1 MSFDEDQDSRHRLC
15 LQVSDE
21 PAAGVQMTDSRA
33 LALKAAE
40 IGIMDDD
47 PASGTVYWSPTLY
60 RILGAELGTRPSLAA
75 YLDLVHPKDRA
86 AVHKMIAGA
95 KKSSGDEIFT
105 CEHRIVRACGQM
117 RWFSLHIHPYHA
129 DPGAGRESRLVSTV
143 IDIST
148 WKAKEQEAQNSQARL
163 SAILSIA
170 PSAIIS
176 IDAKQRIT
184 LFNESA
190 ERLFGYT
197 HAEIV
202 GQPLEL
208 LIPERF
214 RRTHRGHVDGFWAGP
229 QNYRR
234 MGERQSV
241 AGLRKDGSEFPAEA
255 SISKTEIGGERIFT
269 VVLQDITERKQ
280 AAEQLSNMNRT
291 LERRVAERTRELEEA
306 LGKREE
312 AQKQLIQSQRMEAFG
327 QLTGGIAH
335 DFNNLLAIVS
345 GSLELL
351 EPAVTDERA
360 REHLER
366 ATNAASMGARL
377 TSRLLT
383 FARRRR
389 LEPTLLSLND
399 QVKGLLEL
407 LQRTLGEQIILKTSL
422 APHLGLAIA
431 DPSEAENA
439 ILNFSL
445 NARDAMPHG
454 GRLIIETANFTLG
467 ESEAATVK
475 GLKAGDFIRLSISD
489 TGTGIAPDL
498 LEKVF
503 EPFFTTKATGRGTG
517 LGLSTIYGFATQSG
531 GTVTIYSEAGKGTT
545 VHLYLPR
552 AEAKAESA
560 AATATRGS
568 AILFSRNNETVLVVE
583 DNPDVR
589 ETTLQRVEGLGYVV
603 EEAPNGPQAIT
614 ILGKRPDIALVF
626 SDVVMAGGMSGYDVG
641 RWVKEHKPEIKVL
654 LTSGFAPEI
663 AQTWQEGEF
672 QVLRKPFSRAELA
685 RALSDTLYG
694 PEERLI

>member
-1 MSFDEDQDSRHRLC
+1 MSD
-15 LQVSDE
+15 
-21 PAAGVQMTDSRA
+21 
-33 LALKAAE
+33 
-40 IGIMDDD
+40 
-47 PASGTVYWSPTLY
+47 
-60 RILGAELGTRPSLAA
+60 
-75 YLDLVHPKDRA
+75 
-86 AVHKMIAGA
+86 
-95 KKSSGDEIFT
+95 
-105 CEHRIVRACGQM
+105 
-117 RWFSLHIHPYHA
+117 
-129 DPGAGRESRLVSTV
+129 
-143 IDIST
+143 
-148 WKAKEQEAQNSQARL
+148 WKAKEEDGAEQDQARL

-184 LFNESA
+184 LFNEAA

-197 HAEIV
+197 RGEII
-202 GQPLEL
+202 GQPLDV

-214 RRTHRGHVDGFWAGP
+214 HRTHRGHVDGFWAGP
-229 QNYRR
+229 QNSRR

-241 AGLRKDGSEFPAEA
+241 AGLRKDGGEFPAEA

-269 VVLQDITERKQ
+269 VVLQDITERKH

-291 LERRVAERTRELEEA
+291 LEQRVAERTSALEEA
-306 LGKREE
+306 MRKREE

-351 EPAVTDERA
+351 EPAVADVRA
-360 REHLER
+360 RDHLER

-389 LEPTLLSLND
+389 LEPALINLND
-399 QVKGLLEL
+399 QVTSLLEL
-407 LQRTLGEQIILKTSL
+407 LHRTLGEQIILKTSM
-422 APHLGLAIA
+422 AANLGLAIA

-439 ILNFSL
+439 VLNLSL
-445 NARDAMPHG
+445 NARDSMPHG
-454 GRLIIETANFTLG
+454 GRLIIETANITVD
-467 ESEAATVK
+467 ESDAAAIK

-489 TGTGIAPDL
+489 TGTGIAPEV

-503 EPFFTTKATGRGTG
+503 EPFFTTKGTGRGTG

-531 GTVTIYSEAGKGTT
+531 GTVTIYSEVGKGTT

-552 AEAKAESA
+552 AGAKAEGA
-560 AATATRGS
+560 AATTARGS
-568 AILFSRNNETVLVVE
+568 AVLFSRNNETVLVVE

-603 EEAPNGPQAIT
+603 EEAPNGPEAVK
-614 ILGKRPDIALVF
+614 ILEKRPDIALVF

-641 RWVKEHKPEIKVL
+641 RWVKERKPEIKVL
-654 LTSGFAPEI
+654 LTSGFAPEV
-663 AQTWQEGEF
+663 AQSGQEGEF
-672 QVLRKPFSRAELA
+672 RVLRKPFSRAELA

-694 PEERLI
+694 PEER

>member
-1 MSFDEDQDSRHRLC
+1 
-15 LQVSDE
+15 
-21 PAAGVQMTDSRA
+21 MTDPRA

-40 IGIMDDD
+40 IGIIDDD

-60 RILGAELGTRPSLAA
+60 KILGAELGTRPSLAA
-75 YLDLVHPKDRA
+75 YLDLIHPKDRA
-86 AVHKMIAGA
+86 AVHETIAEA
-95 KKSSGDEIFT
+95 KRSSGHGMFAS
-105 CEHRIVRACGQM
+105 EHRVFRADGQT
-117 RWFSLHIHPYHA
+117 RWLSLHIHPYGA
-129 DPGAGRESRLVSTV
+129 ESEPGGEARLVVTV
-143 IDIST
+143 IDISD
-148 WKAKEQEAQNSQARL
+148 WKAKEEQAQNDQARL

-176 IDAKQRIT
+176 IDTRQRIT
-184 LFNESA
+184 LFNEAA

-197 HAEIV
+197 RAEII

-214 RRTHRGHVDGFWAGP
+214 RHTHRGHVDGFWASP
-229 QNYRR
+229 QNSRR
-234 MGERQSV
+234 MGERQNV

-255 SISKTEIGGERIFT
+255 SISKIEIGGERIFT
-269 VVLQDITERKQ
+269 VVLQDITERRN
-280 AAEQLSNMNRT
+280 AAEQLGNMNRT
-291 LERRVAERTRELEEA
+291 LEQRVAERTRELEEA
-306 LGKREE
+306 LRKREE

-351 EPAVTDERA
+351 EPAVTHERS

-366 ATNAASMGARL
+366 ATNAAGMGARL

-389 LEPTLLSLND
+389 LEPTLFNLND
-399 QVKGLLEL
+399 QVAGLLEL

-422 APHLGLAIA
+422 APDLGLAIA
-431 DPSEAENA
+431 DPSEAENG
-439 ILNFSL
+439 ILNLSL

-454 GRLIIETANFTLG
+454 GRLIIETANVTVDEG
-467 ESEAATVK
+467 SAATIK

-489 TGTGIAPDL
+489 TGTGIPPDVL
-498 LEKVF
+498 DKVF
-503 EPFFTTKATGRGTG
+503 EPFFTTKGAGRGTG

-531 GTVTIYSEAGKGTT
+531 GTVTIYSEVGKGTT

-552 AEAKAESA
+552 AEAKAEGA
-560 AATATRGS
+560 AVPATRSS
-568 AILFSRNNETVLVVE
+568 AILFSKNNETVLVVE

-603 EEAPNGPQAIT
+603 EEAPNGPEAVK
-614 ILGKRPDIALVF
+614 ILEKRSDIALVF
-626 SDVVMAGGMSGYDVG
+626 SDIVMAGGMSGFDLG

-654 LTSGFAPEI
+654 LTSGFAPEL
-663 AQTWQEGEF
+663 AQSGHEGEF

-694 PEERLI
+694 SKDQ

>member
-1 MSFDEDQDSRHRLC
+1 MSDWEAK
-15 LQVSDE
+15 E
-21 PAAGVQMTDSRA
+21 
-33 LALKAAE
+33 E
-40 IGIMDDD
+40 
-47 PASGTVYWSPTLY
+47 
-60 RILGAELGTRPSLAA
+60 
-75 YLDLVHPKDRA
+75 
-86 AVHKMIAGA
+86 GA
-95 KKSSGDEIFT
+95 K
-105 CEHRIVRACGQM
+105 H
-117 RWFSLHIHPYHA
+117 
-129 DPGAGRESRLVSTV
+129 
-143 IDIST
+143 
-148 WKAKEQEAQNSQARL
+148 NQARL

-176 IDAKQRIT
+176 IDARQRIT
-184 LFNESA
+184 IFNEAA

-197 HAEIV
+197 RDEII
-202 GQPLEL
+202 GQPLDL

-214 RRTHRGHVDGFWAGP
+214 RRTHRGDVDRFWTSP
-229 QNYRR
+229 QSARR
-234 MGERQSV
+234 MGERQDV

-255 SISKTEIGGERIFT
+255 SISRTEIGGERIFT
-269 VVLQDITERKQ
+269 VVLQDITERKN
-280 AAEQLSNMNRT
+280 AAEQLANMNRT
-291 LERRVAERTRELEEA
+291 LEQRVAERTRELADA
-306 LGKREE
+306 LRKREE

-366 ATNAASMGARL
+366 ATNAAGMGARL

-389 LEPTLLSLND
+389 LEPTLLNLND
-399 QVKGLLEL
+399 QVTGLLEL

-422 APHLGLAIA
+422 ARDLGLAIA

-439 ILNFSL
+439 ILNLSL

-454 GRLIIETANFTLG
+454 GRLIIETANVTVDEG
-467 ESEAATVK
+467 AAATVK
-475 GLKAGDFIRLSISD
+475 GLKTGDFIRLSISD
-489 TGTGIAPDL
+489 TGTGIAPEV

-503 EPFFTTKATGRGTG
+503 EPFFTTKGTGRGTG

-552 AEAKAESA
+552 AETRAAGA
-560 AATATRGS
+560 AAAAMRSST
-568 AILFSRNNETVLVVE
+568 ILFSRSNETVLVVE

-603 EEAPNGPQAIT
+603 EEAPNGPAAVK
-614 ILGKRPDIALVF
+614 ILEKRPDIALVF
-626 SDVVMAGGMSGYDVG
+626 SDVVMAGGMSGYDLG

-654 LTSGFAPEI
+654 LTSGFAAEV
-663 AQTWQEGEF
+663 AQDGQEGEF

-694 PEERLI
+694 PETR